1 MGAKGMGLKLWER
14 LKVVGR
20 NWFVDAFE
28 GGDEHTFSPTM
39 LEIQT
44 SPPAPLAR
52 AIAWSIAVALLVFVA
67 WSLWADF
74 DITISSVGNAVPS
87 AKTKAIQSLEVGRVV
102 AIHVKD
108 GDVVAQGQALI
119 ELDATIAT
127 ADRQKT
133 AQDALDAE
141 LDLAR
146 LQAQL
151 AGLSKMPN
159 MGEKVSVQDVERQ
172 QQLLLSRVGEQQQK
186 LAVLDQ
192 EVARKA
198 ADLAATMAS
207 IRKIE
212 EVMPMLQQ
220 RLAMRERLLSEG
232 FLAEMAVI
240 DSRLEVSTQSN
251 ELAVLKERLRE
262 SQSALRAAQ
271 LAKQQAQAEYISKVS
286 AEMTDSR
293 RRMQVGQ
300 QENVKA
306 TYREAYQVLT
316 SPIAGSVQQLMV
328 NTVGGVVNAAQPLMT
343 VVPKVGGIEVE
354 ANVLNKDVGF
364 LRVGMPATV
373 KLDAFEFTKYGSLEG
388 IVQWVGADAVKV
400 EQLGQVFPVR
410 IILKQTNLP
419 MSVNGAR
426 PEIRIGM
433 SVVADIAIGNRKAY
447 EFFLGPLLKYK
458 NESLRER

>member
-1 MGAKGMGLKLWER
+1 M
-14 LKVVGR
+14 
-20 NWFVDAFE
+20 
-28 GGDEHTFSPTM
+28 
-39 LEIQT
+39 
-44 SPPAPLAR
+44 
-52 AIAWSIAVALLVFVA
+52 

-87 AKTKAIQSLEVGRVV
+87 AKTKAIQALEVGRVV

-119 ELDATIAT
+119 ELDATLAT
-127 ADRQKT
+127 ADRQKS

-141 LDLAR
+141 LDLTR

-151 AGLSKMPN
+151 SGVNKMPL
-159 MGEKVSVQDVERQ
+159 MGGKVGVQDVERQ
-172 QQLLLSRVGEQQQK
+172 QQLLMSRVGEQQQK
-186 LAVLDQ
+186 LAVMDQ

-198 ADLAATMAS
+198 ADLAATQAS

-212 EVMPMLQQ
+212 EVLPMLQQ
-220 RLAMRERLLSEG
+220 RLVMRERLLKDG
-232 FLAEMAVI
+232 FLAEMGVI

-251 ELAVLKERLRE
+251 ELAVLKERIKE
-262 SQSALRAAQ
+262 SQSALRASQ
-271 LAKQQAQAEYISKVS
+271 LAKQQTQAEYISKVS

-306 TYREAYQVLT
+306 TYRESYQVLT
-316 SPIAGSVQQLMV
+316 SPIAGSVQQLTV

-343 VVPKVGGIEVE
+343 VVPKEGGIEVE
-354 ANVLNKDVGF
+354 SNVLNKDVGF
-364 LRVGMPATV
+364 LRVGMPVTV

-388 IVQWVGADAVKV
+388 SVQWIGADAVKV
-400 EQLGQVFPVR
+400 EQLGQVYPVR
-410 IILKQTNLP
+410 IILKNTSLP
-419 MSVNGAR
+419 MRVNGEL

-433 SVVADIAIGNRKAY
+433 SVVADVAIGKRKAY
-447 EFFLGPLLKYK
+447 EFFIGPLLKYK

>member
-1 MGAKGMGLKLWER
+1 MSAKS
-14 LKVVGR
+14 
-20 NWFVDAFE
+20 WFVDAFE
-28 GGDEHTFSPTM
+28 GGEAHTFSPSM
-39 LEIQT
+39 LEVQT

-52 AIAWSIAVALLVFVA
+52 AIAWSIAFALFIFVI

-87 AKTKAIQSLEVGRVV
+87 AKTKAIQALEVGRVV

-119 ELDATIAT
+119 ELDATLAT
-127 ADRQKT
+127 ADRQKS

-141 LDLAR
+141 LDLTR

-151 AGLSKMPN
+151 SGVNKMPL
-159 MGEKVSVQDVERQ
+159 MGEKVGVQDVERQ
-172 QQLLLSRVGEQQQK
+172 QQLLMSRVGEQQQK
-186 LAVLDQ
+186 LAVMDQ
-192 EVARKA
+192 EIARKA
-198 ADLAATMAS
+198 ADLAATQAS

-212 EVMPMLQQ
+212 EVLPMLQQ
-220 RLAMRERLLSEG
+220 RLVMRERLLKDG
-232 FLAEMAVI
+232 FLAEMGVI

-251 ELAVLKERLRE
+251 ELMVLKERIRE

-271 LAKQQAQAEYISKVS
+271 LAKQQAHAEYISKVS

-306 TYREAYQVLT
+306 TYRESYQVLT
-316 SPIAGSVQQLMV
+316 SPIAGSVQQLTV

-343 VVPKVGGIEVE
+343 VVPKEGGIEVE

-388 IVQWVGADAVKV
+388 SVQWIGADAVKV
-400 EQLGQVFPVR
+400 DQLGQVYPVR
-410 IILKQTNLP
+410 IILKSTSLP
-419 MSVNGAR
+419 MRVNGEL

-433 SVVADIAIGNRKAY
+433 SVVADIAIGKRKAY
-447 EFFLGPLLKYK
+447 EFFIGPLLKYK